1 MIAETSARGQRL
13 GWEAMTLMLR
23 YGFEILHIDQF
34 EAKIKIS
41 NGSSIAMFQKL
52 QFVESGK
59 SFIVDCVIWS
69 STLYLP
75 FK

>member
-34 EAKIKIS
+34 EAKIKMS
-41 NGSSIAMFQKL
+41 NASSIAMFQKL
-52 QFVESGK
+52 QFLESGK
-59 SFIVDCVIWS
+59 SFIVYCVIWS
-69 STLYLP
+69 STLHLP
-75 FK
+75 LK